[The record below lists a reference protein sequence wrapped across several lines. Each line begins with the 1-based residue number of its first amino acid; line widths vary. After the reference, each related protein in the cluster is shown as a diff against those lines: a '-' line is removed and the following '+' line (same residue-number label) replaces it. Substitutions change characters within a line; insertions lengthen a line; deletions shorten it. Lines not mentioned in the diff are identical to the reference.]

1 MMEFHETGWLIIIQ
15 WISLKVEVSW
25 EGKLWVMFNQ
35 LMADWGKVCWGK
47 NWSSA
52 LESWNNFFFCITK
65 LGGSWRKVIYAL
77 EFDLNEVKRIES
89 RCERKMFFDTK
100 WFLVTYLCWKT
111 WYHVKCA
118 RCLIKCEWS
127 AKRRSA
133 FFIFQIF
140 SAFPQSLPQLE
151 IS

>member
-1 MMEFHETGWLIIIQ
+1 MFLY
-15 WISLKVEVSW
+15 LVW
-25 EGKLWVMFNQ
+25 ELEKYLWVNFDRCSISWCLTGAKFAEAKTGILEQ
-35 LMADWGKVCWGK
+35 LFLLHHQARWKLKKSDICTRIWSKRSEK
-47 NWSSA
+47 NRKQMRKK
-52 LESWNNFFFCITK
+52 NVFF
-65 LGGSWRKVIYAL
+65 G
-77 EFDLNEVKRIES
+77 
-89 RCERKMFFDTK
+89 TK